1 MILASAVLAGSLLAT
16 GAQARGGGGGG
27 GHMGGFGGG
36 HMGGFGGGRMGGFGS
51 ARIGGLGEGHVGG
64 LGAGQVAHFGHEHL
78 GVGRRRFVGGGFYD
92 YGLDC
97 PYYPNYTSTTGP
109 YTCTY

>member
-1 MILASAVLAGSLLAT
+1 MILATALLTGSLMAT
-16 GAQARGGGGGG
+16 GAQARGGGGGGGGG

-36 HMGGFGGGRMGGFGS
+36 HVGGFGGDH
-51 ARIGGLGEGHVGG
+51 IGGLGGGHIGG
-64 LGAGQVAHFGHEHL
+64 LGADHMAHMDHDHFGA
-78 GVGRRRFVGGGFYD
+78 GRRHFVGGYD

-97 PYYPNYTSTTGP
+97 PYNPNYTSRTWP